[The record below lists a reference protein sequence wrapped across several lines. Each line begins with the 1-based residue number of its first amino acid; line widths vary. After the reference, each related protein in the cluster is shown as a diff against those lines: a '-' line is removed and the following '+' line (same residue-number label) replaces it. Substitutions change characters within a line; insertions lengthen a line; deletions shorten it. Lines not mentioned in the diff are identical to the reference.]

1 MVKGY
6 RLLVI
11 GIALLLLAVSAAA
24 VYYFLQSGEKENTI
38 LSTDGAGYAE
48 EEIPH
53 ADPLI
58 VGKWQNTSNR
68 GWYKVYYDDYDE
80 DEKLFWGKEWDENED
95 VTEEDLRYHGN
106 GWFRWEKKR
115 KAIHEYATMDSRD
128 MQIHRNYTLL
138 KLTGDSL
145 VYNETDHKKILF
157 RFSRVK

>member
-1 MVKGY
+1 MGRKK
-6 RLLVI
+6 LIWILVCIVVAVAAAI
-11 GIALLLLAVSAAA
+11 GIGVH
-24 VYYFLQSGEKENTI
+24 YLQNGEKENTI

-95 VTEEDLRYHGN
+95 VKEEDLRYHGN
-106 GWFRWEKKR
+106 GWFRWEKKGNTLR
-115 KAIHEYATMDSRD
+115 EYATMDARD
-128 MQIHRNYTLL
+128 VPIHRLYKIKT
-138 KLTGDSL
+138 TTHDSL
-145 VYNETDHKKILF
+145 VYNDPDYKKTIY
-157 RFSRVK
+157 RFARVE

>member
-95 VTEEDLRYHGN
+95 VKEEDLRYHGN
-106 GWFRWEKKR
+106 GWFRWEKKGNTLR
-115 KAIHEYATMDSRD
+115 EYATMDARD
-128 MQIHRNYTLL
+128 VPIHRLYKIKT
-138 KLTGDSL
+138 TTHDSL
-145 VYNETDHKKILF
+145 VYNDPDYKKKYY
-157 RFSRVK
+157 RFARVE